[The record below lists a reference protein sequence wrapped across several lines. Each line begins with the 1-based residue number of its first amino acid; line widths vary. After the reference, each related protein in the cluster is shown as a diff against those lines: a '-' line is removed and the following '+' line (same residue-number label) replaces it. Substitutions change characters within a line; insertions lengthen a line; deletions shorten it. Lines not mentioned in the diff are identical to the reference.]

1 MPQVKS
7 SFVLNSP
14 QPLDLRDSLTLE
26 EMRSKGKN
34 DVDEGHITY
43 CRAGETENDEY
54 EGRYFIFMP
63 NLPYTTQ
70 LGYYKDFTLDD
81 IVIFPKRDSLK
92 LYDATLLPTGKLVY
106 CMEDK
111 MMYYNRYYS
120 QANINDKTVYNS
132 ETGYFWKLVDLSS
145 SDYVSKNTDEWK
157 DLINKVNVLYNND
170 IKIFDTVDDLINETD
185 IYQNEW
191 SYSKGQI
198 VYCKELE
205 SHLYNVY
212 TQEDINA
219 SVDKEKLKGWFG
231 YFRLLDNSISKPII
245 TDPILTISPY
255 DESKEYYGY
264 WVHAKKNGVDILVND
279 ITDTN
284 QNWLTRQPNLGD
296 VSSNLDRGTINY
308 KDYKYFPKNEYGNK
322 MSFDYITGQISF
334 TSLHARVQ
342 NENAFAVGDHK
353 YYVAYYINANE
364 NNESPYKDQHGIDLK
379 DRYTKIESNDII
391 FNYTKPIYATTD
403 HSGLVKQKLIPW
415 DEKMEAEFKLVA
427 TAHKPQQIKTPRPIQ
442 HLYIKSLNNYIEE
455 NINDRN
461 IWSMASTTENTH
473 QYYTYTYNTG
483 KNGHRGDA
491 YIKIEF

>member
-14 QPLDLRDSLTLE
+14 QPLDLRDSLTLK
-26 EMRSKGKN
+26 EMRAKGKN

-43 CRAGETENDEY
+43 CKAGETENDEY

-81 IVIFPKRDSLK
+81 IVIFPKRSGLK
-92 LYDATLLPTGKLVY
+92 SYDATLLPTGKLVY

-120 QANINDKTVYNS
+120 QANVNDNTIYNS

-145 SDYVSKNTDEWK
+145 SDYVSKNTDEWR
-157 DLINKVNVLYNND
+157 DLINKVNVLYDND
-170 IKIFDTVDDLINETD
+170 IKIFDTVDDLIEEID
-185 IYQNEW
+185 IYKNEW
-191 SYSKGQI
+191 PYSKGQL
-198 VYCKELE
+198 VYCKEIE

-212 TQEDINA
+212 TQDDIDA
-219 SVDKEKLKGWFG
+219 SDDKEKLKGWFG
-231 YFRLLDNSISKPII
+231 YFRLLDNSNSKPIVI
-245 TDPILTISPY
+245 DPILTISPY
-255 DESKEYYGY
+255 DESATYDGP
-264 WVHAKKNGVDILVND
+264 WISAKKNGIDILVND
-279 ITDTN
+279 ITDTS
-284 QNWLTRQPNLGD
+284 QDWLTSQPNSD
-296 VSSNLDRGTINY
+296 AIKYNLDRGTINY
-308 KDYKYFPKNEYGNK
+308 EDYKYFPKNEYGNEI
-322 MSFDYITGQISF
+322 SFYYITGNVTI
-334 TSLHARVQ
+334 TKMVPRVLG
-342 NENAFAVGDHK
+342 NAYAVGDHK
-353 YYVAYYINANE
+353 YYVYYNINAKE
-364 NNESPYKDQHGIDLK
+364 NNTSPYKDQHGIDLK

-403 HSGLVKQKLIPW
+403 RSGLVKQKLIPW

-442 HLYIKSLNNYIEE
+442 HLYIKSLSNYIEE
-455 NINDRN
+455 NINDWN
-461 IWSMASTTENTH
+461 MVETTENTH
-473 QYYTYTYNTG
+473 SYYTYTYNTN

>member
-14 QPLDLRDSLTLE
+14 QPLDLRDSLTIE

-43 CRAGETENDEY
+43 CKAGEKENDEY

-63 NLPYTTQ
+63 NLPHTTQ

-81 IVIFPKRDSLK
+81 IIIFPERASLK
-92 LYDATLLPTGKLVY
+92 SYDATLLPTGKLVY

-120 QANINDKTVYNS
+120 QANINDKTIYNS

-157 DLINKVNVLYNND
+157 DLVNKVNILYDND
-170 IKIFDTVDDLINETD
+170 IKIFDTVNDLIKEID
-185 IYQNEW
+185 IYRNEW
-191 SYSKGQI
+191 PYSKGQL
-198 VYCKELE
+198 VYCKEIE

-212 TQEDINA
+212 TQEEINA
-219 SVDKEKLKGWFG
+219 SDDKEKLKGWFG

-255 DESKEYYGY
+255 DPQDESKEYNGT
-264 WVHAKKNGVDILVND
+264 WVPAKKNGVDILVDD
-279 ITDTN
+279 ISN
-284 QNWLTRQPNLGD
+284 AWSNPPNI
-296 VSSNLDRGTINY
+296 SAIKYNLDRGIINY
-308 KDYKYFPKNEYGNK
+308 KDYKYFPKNEYDDEIV
-322 MSFDYITGQISF
+322 FEYITGNVAIL
-334 TSLHARVQ
+334 SLVSRTIGAIYS
-342 NENAFAVGDHK
+342 VGDHK
-353 YYVAYYINANE
+353 YYVYYNIKADE
-364 NNESPYKDQHGIDLK
+364 NNKSPYKDQHGIDLK
-379 DRYTKIESNDII
+379 DRYAKIESNDII

-442 HLYIKSLNNYIEE
+442 KIYVKMLGSYVEEDIKKWHMDTDNDNYI
-455 NINDRN
+455 
-461 IWSMASTTENTH
+461 
-473 QYYTYTYNTG
+473 YTYND
-483 KNGHRGDA
+483 GHRGDA